1 MKKLISM
8 IIGLVLLVLLIG
20 GIYILATGT
29 APNTGIYL
37 AAENGSH
44 IIVLDSSPI
53 IMSAKDKEQLFAGL
67 ESGDKILILHGA
79 IRETFPGGT
88 DVRFCLKL
96 PSSEPVSTPP
106 GLIQQLEDL
115 GYKIK

>member
-1 MKKLISM
+1 MKNFLKSIF
-8 IIGLVLLVLLIG
+8 GLVLLAVLIG
-20 GIYILATGT
+20 GVFLLASGTTPATGV
-29 APNTGIYL
+29 YL

-53 IMSAKDKEQLFAGL
+53 IMSAKDKEQLFEGL
-67 ESGDKILILHGA
+67 ESGDKIFILNGP

-88 DVRFCLKL
+88 DVKFCLKL
-96 PSSEPVSTPP
+96 PTSEPVSTPP